1 MPIQTKTKRLYQKVA
16 NTLARDIRTGKFVQG
31 QRLPAERDLAQ
42 RFEVSRPTI
51 REAIIALEIIG
62 LVDVRKGSGVYVA
75 DDASPTGDLTTLDI
89 GPFELIEARTL
100 FEGEIAALAAELATK
115 QQIQDLE
122 SILEDM
128 KRENREGISGEIA
141 DREFHLSI
149 ARITENSAIVSALE
163 HLWDVRYH
171 SPLCVR
177 LMTQVRDKGLKPI
190 IDDHQ
195 AIIDAIASGDP
206 GVAKA
211 AMRNHLS
218 RVTEGLLE
226 ATEVDAIQRAREEVQ
241 RQRRRFANR
250 TGAE

>member
-1 MPIQTKTKRLYQKVA
+1 M
-16 NTLARDIRTGKFVQG
+16 
-31 QRLPAERDLAQ
+31 
-42 RFEVSRPTI
+42 
-51 REAIIALEIIG
+51 
-62 LVDVRKGSGVYVA
+62 
-75 DDASPTGDLTTLDI
+75 
-89 GPFELIEARTL
+89 
-100 FEGEIAALAAELATK
+100 
-115 QQIQDLE
+115 
-122 SILEDM
+122 
-128 KRENREGISGEIA
+128 
-141 DREFHLSI
+141 
-149 ARITENSAIVSALE
+149 
-163 HLWDVRYH
+163 
-171 SPLCVR
+171 CVR